1 MVLII
6 NLLDYKVLKC
16 KHIDGF
22 YKYLL
27 QLNPT
32 MWAVIVTDDND
43 NQVFVEADLSYKI
56 SLYKYN
62 HWEEGKE
69 SNEERF

>member
-1 MVLII
+1 MVHII

-27 QLNPT
+27 QLSPT
-32 MWAVIVTDDND
+32 LWAVIVTDEND
-43 NQVFVEADLSYKI
+43 NQIFVESDLSYKE

-62 HWEEGKE
+62 HWKEGE
-69 SNEERF
+69 GD